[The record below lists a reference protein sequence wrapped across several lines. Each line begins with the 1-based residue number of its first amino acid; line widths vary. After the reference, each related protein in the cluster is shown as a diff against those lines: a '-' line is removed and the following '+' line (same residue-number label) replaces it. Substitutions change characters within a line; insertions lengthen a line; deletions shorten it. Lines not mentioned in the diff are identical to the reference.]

1 MNKELQELQE
11 QPSGQVWKN
20 TPGMYK
26 YLKEGTPRPMWLEYN
41 EQVDQLSGQGDQQEI
56 NSGGRPESI
65 GPYKPLKN
73 LKQGMI

>member
-41 EQVDQLSGQGDQQEI
+41 EQVDQLSGQGDQ
-56 NSGGRPESI
+56 
-65 GPYKPLKN
+65 
-73 LKQGMI
+73 